1 MEIVVDV
8 PVTPP
13 RPTARALA
21 PRTPEPGRTVPA
33 ESRAMVQNALLGQ
46 RPQPAIGGNPDYVE
60 RPFHVVLVTIYSVE
74 NAGIRYV
81 SAALKRAGFETTIV
95 FLRDWRHNQ
104 LDMPSDREFRMVLD
118 IIRQKGAD
126 MVGVGFMSSLLP
138 MARELSRRIKQG
150 FPDTPLVW
158 GGIHPTS
165 VPDECIGEVDF
176 LCVGEGELAAIDLAT
191 ALRDGLPTHDIPNI
205 WANVEGTIYH
215 NKPRP
220 LMQDLDWLPYPDVVD
235 DNKYYIEGDKVRI
248 EEPWKRTA
256 EYRVY
261 FSRGCPY
268 NCSYCYVSILRDVY
282 NEKGR
287 QFYRARS
294 VQHIMGELEYVKEH
308 FSKTARIKVD
318 DDTSFAF
325 GQEWMDEF
333 LVEYPKRVSVPFEC
347 LLIPPMM
354 RPDMLKKLMDVG
366 LIRVQTGIE
375 SGSSKESKE
384 IHNRSPGNVSILK
397 FAEANKE
404 MGLDVVYD
412 VIVDNPHATEEMK
425 IETAEFLLE
434 LPLPYSI
441 YFYSLNYFP
450 GTVLTKKG
458 LADGTLKHEDVEG
471 QSHKAWH
478 QFRVS
483 MDWPRS
489 DEDKFYLA
497 IYCLAS
503 KGFVP
508 RPFIRKLIDDR
519 EKWKKNV
526 EPIFLLA
533 WAANYVRMFYVALKY
548 FERGE
553 LTWFKIR
560 QYGSLRKLISQ

>member
-1 MEIVVDV
+1 METAVET
-8 PVTPP
+8 PVATRSRTSP
-13 RPTARALA
+13 RAEAA
-21 PRTPEPGRTVPA
+21 PRKFT
-33 ESRAMVQNALLGQ
+33 
-46 RPQPAIGGNPDYVE
+46 
-60 RPFHVVLVTIYSVE
+60 VVLMTIYSVE

-81 SAALKRAGFETTIV
+81 SAALQRAGFETHII
-95 FLRDWRHNQ
+95 FLRDWVHNS
-104 LDMPSDREFRMVLD
+104 LEMPSDAEFRIALD
-118 IIRQKGAD
+118 LIREKKAD
-126 MVGVGFMSSLLP
+126 MVGLGFMSSLLP
-138 MARELSRRIKQG
+138 MALEASRRIRKE
-150 FPDTPLVW
+150 FPKVPLVW

-165 VPDECIGEVDF
+165 VPEECIEHTDY
-176 LCVGEGELAAIDLAT
+176 LCVGEGEIATIDLAT
-191 ALRDGLPTHDIPNI
+191 ALRDGTDTTNIPNI
-205 WANVEGTIYH
+205 WANKGGEVFR

-220 LMQDLDWLPYPDVVD
+220 LLQDLDWLPYPDVRD
-235 DNKYYIEGDKVRI
+235 DNKYYIERGKMTV

-256 EYRVY
+256 EYRIY

-282 NEKGR
+282 DEKGK

-294 VQHIMGELEYVKEH
+294 VKHIMGELEYMKKH
-308 FSKTARIKVD
+308 FPRIARVKVD

-325 GQEWMDEF
+325 GEDWMDEF
-333 LVEYPKRVSVPFEC
+333 LREYPQRVGLPFEC

-354 RPDMLKKLMDVG
+354 RPEMLKRLMDVG
-366 LIRVQTGIE
+366 LVRVQTGIE

-384 IHNRSPGNVSILK
+384 LHNRSPGNTAIMK

-404 MGLDVVYD
+404 LRLDVVYD
-412 VIVDNPHATEEMK
+412 VIIDNPHATESMK
-425 IETAEFLLE
+425 LETAEFLLD

-450 GTVLTKKG
+450 GTALTKKG
-458 LADGTLKHEDVEG
+458 LAEGTLDPSLIEG
-471 QSHKAWH
+471 RNNKAWH

-503 KGFVP
+503 KSFVP
-508 RPFIRKLIDDR
+508 RDFIRGLLKNR
-519 EKWKKNV
+519 EYWKQNV
-526 EPIFLLA
+526 EPVFILA
-533 WAANYVRMFYVALKY
+533 WAANYIRMFRVAMRY
-548 FERGE
+548 FRRGE